1 MGFFSP
7 KSKNSL
13 YTVVERSLAL
23 IFIFLE
29 KQCFFYKNINACWCV
44 NAAGEELPNSRQ
56 TFGAEMNEENGRN
69 SISCSTETDQFKID
83 GPCSNARAEVMQNQ
97 QKMVVSRG
105 FFGKFMWQKAPK
117 PTYVPECNDRGFFS
131 PLQCDSQARFGKLK
145 DFI

>member
-1 MGFFSP
+1 M
-7 KSKNSL
+7 
-13 YTVVERSLAL
+13 
-23 IFIFLE
+23 IFLE

-56 TFGAEMNEENGRN
+56 TFGAEMSEENGRN

-131 PLQCDSQARFGKLK
+131 PLQCDSQARFEK
-145 DFI
+145 